1 MLQARSLDCKLRRN
15 KYLRSER
22 LMKRD
27 VNVFMVKDENVKDD
41 RLVEMFAKA
50 IIESLK
56 NEKVPVA
63 AGAQK

>member
-1 MLQARSLDCKLRRN
+1 
-15 KYLRSER
+15 
-22 LMKRD
+22 MKRD